1 MILPLAGVTFIMKAT
16 AILWLFV
23 AICLILLILI
33 QKGRGGG
40 LSGAFGGAG
49 GAGSLL
55 GTKTGDFLTWVT
67 ISLVVLFLLLAIV
80 LVKFYRPTS
89 SEDLSLTSQTATQ
102 QQASEVPET
111 PVQQPQ
117 VPEQAPASDALP
129 EDAIP
134 QQ

>member
-1 MILPLAGVTFIMKAT
+1 MILPLANVTFIMKAT
-16 AILWLFV
+16 AFLWLFV
-23 AICLILLILI
+23 AISLILLILI

-80 LVKFYRPTS
+80 LVKFYRPVS
-89 SEDLSLTSQTATQ
+89 SEDLSLDPQTAAQ
-102 QQASEVPET
+102 QQTPES

-117 VPEQAPASDALP
+117 VPEKAPTPLP
-129 EDAIP
+129 GNEIP

>member
-1 MILPLAGVTFIMKAT
+1 MILPLASVTLIMKVT

-80 LVKFYRPTS
+80 LVKFYRPVS
-89 SEDLSLTSQTATQ
+89 SEDLSLTPQTATEQ
-102 QQASEVPET
+102 QTPEM

-117 VPEQAPASDALP
+117 VPEQVPASMP

>member
-1 MILPLAGVTFIMKAT
+1 MILPLASVTFIMKVA
-16 AILWLFV
+16 AFLWLFIAV
-23 AICLILLILI
+23 CLILLILI

-80 LVKFYRPTS
+80 LVKFYRPVS
-89 SEDLSLTSQTATQ
+89 SDDLAAPPQTAPQ
-102 QQASEVPET
+102 QQIPDMPA
-111 PVQQPQ
+111 QQPQ
-117 VPEQAPASDALP
+117 VPAQAPATLP
-129 EDAIP
+129 EDVTP